1 MKAITCTAYGAP
13 EVLRI
18 TEIAK
23 PQPRDNEVLVKIM
36 ATAVNSGD
44 VRVRGLAVGG
54 FLRIVMR
61 FVLGFIRP
69 RKPVLGN
76 VLSGVVEAV
85 GKNVQAFKVGD
96 AVFASTGFKFGAYA
110 DYITLPEDGTLAHK
124 PANASFEEAAAIL
137 FGGMTALYFLQKAGI
152 ASRPGQQVLV
162 YGATGSVGT
171 AAIQI
176 AKHYKATVTAV
187 CSEQGVALAKAL
199 GSDEIIIYSQQDFTQ
214 SGKSFDI
221 VFDAVGKTK
230 KSNCKKILEKGG
242 KYVTVGGLDVAKETR
257 EQLLQLKELFEQGAF
272 KACIERTYPF
282 TEIVAAH
289 RHVDSGKKKGNVVV
303 QVN

>member
-54 FLRIVMR
+54 FVRIVMR
-61 FVLGFIRP
+61 FVLGFTRP

-85 GKNVQAFKVGD
+85 GKNVQAFSVGD

-162 YGATGSVGT
+162 YGAAGSVGT

-199 GSDEIIIYSQQDFTQ
+199 GSNEIIVYSQQDFTQ
-214 SGKSFDI
+214 SGKTFDI
-221 VFDAVGKTK
+221 VFDAVG
-230 KSNCKKILEKGG
+230 
-242 KYVTVGGLDVAKETR
+242 
-257 EQLLQLKELFEQGAF
+257 GAE
-272 KACIERTYPF
+272 ADWE
-282 TEIVAAH
+282 
-289 RHVDSGKKKGNVVV
+289 D
-303 QVN
+303 

>member
-1 MKAITCTAYGAP
+1 MKAIICPAYGAP

-18 TEIAK
+18 TEIDK
-23 PQPRDNEVLVKIM
+23 PQPKDNEVLVKIM

-61 FVLGFIRP
+61 FVLGFTRP

-85 GKNVQAFKVGD
+85 GKNVQAFQIGD

-110 DYITLPEDGTLAHK
+110 DYITLPENSSIAHK

-137 FGGMTALYFLQKAGI
+137 FGGTTALYFLQKAGI
-152 ASRPGQQVLV
+152 ASRPRQQVLV

-171 AAIQI
+171 AALQI
-176 AKHYKATVTAV
+176 VKHYKAIVTAV

-199 GSDEIIIYSQQDFTQ
+199 GSDEIIVYSQQDFTQ
-214 SGKSFDI
+214 SGKTFDI
-221 VFDAVGKTK
+221 VFDAVGKTT
-230 KSNCKKILEKGG
+230 KSACKKILEKGG

-257 EQLLQLKELFEQGAF
+257 EQLLQLKELFEKGAF
-272 KACIERTYPF
+272 KACIEQTYPF
-282 TEIVAAH
+282 TEMVAAH
-289 RHVDSGKKKGNVVV
+289 RHVDTGKKKGNVVV

>member
-1 MKAITCTAYGAP
+1 MKAVICPAYGAP

-18 TEIAK
+18 TDIAK
-23 PQPRDNEVLVKIM
+23 PRPKDKEVLVKIM
-36 ATAVNSGD
+36 ATAVNLGD

-61 FVLGFIRP
+61 FVLGFTRP

-85 GKNVQAFKVGD
+85 GKNVQAFKIGD

-110 DYITLPEDGTLAHK
+110 DYITLPEDGAIALK
-124 PANASFEEAAAIL
+124 PVNASFTAAAAIL
-137 FGGMTALYFLQKAGI
+137 FGGTTALYFLQKAGI
-152 ASRPGQQVLV
+152 ASRPAQQVLV

-176 AKHYKATVTAV
+176 AKHYQAIVTAV
-187 CSEQGVALAKAL
+187 CSEQGVALAQAL
-199 GSDEIIIYSQQDFTQ
+199 GSDATIVYTLQDFTQ
-214 SGKSFDI
+214 SGKTFDI

-230 KSNCKKILEKGG
+230 KSTCKKIMKKDGQIYYGG
-242 KYVTVGGLDVAKETR
+242 RLGHGQGK
-257 EQLLQLKELFEQGAF
+257 QGA
-272 KACIERTYPF
+272 T
-282 TEIVAAH
+282 AAIK
-289 RHVDSGKKKGNVVV
+289 SAL
-303 QVN
+303 